1 MVKAIAICACE
12 LFALIIQIIVKKAT
26 HETPPPPYHSLNG
39 CIDLIMLICTMTSD
53 CPIINIIGIVFAII
67 ACYSFYLNDKNK

>member
-12 LFALIIQIIVKKAT
+12 LFALIIQIIGFKKAT
-26 HETPPPPYHSLNG
+26 HETLYHSING
-39 CIDLIMLICTMTSD
+39 CIALIMLICTMTSD

>member
-1 MVKAIAICACE
+1 MVKAIAICVCE
-12 LFALIIQIIVKKAT
+12 LFVLIIQIIGFKKAT
-26 HETPPPPYHSLNG
+26 DETSYHSLNG
-39 CIDLIMLICTMTSD
+39 CIALIMLICTMTSD

>member
-12 LFALIIQIIVKKAT
+12 LFALIIQIIGFKKD
-26 HETPPPPYHSLNG
+26 ETPYHSLNG
-39 CIDLIMLICTMTSD
+39 CIALIMLICTMTSD
-53 CPIINIIGIVFAII
+53 CPIINIVGIIFAII

>member
-12 LFALIIQIIVKKAT
+12 LFALIIQIIGLKKAT
-26 HETPPPPYHSLNG
+26 HETSYHSLNG
-39 CIDLIMLICTMTSD
+39 CIALIFLICTMTSD
-53 CPIINIIGIVFAII
+53 CPINNIIGIIFAII

>member
-12 LFALIIQIIVKKAT
+12 LFALIIQIIGLKKET
-26 HETPPPPYHSLNG
+26 HETSYHSLNG
-39 CIDLIMLICTMTSD
+39 CMALIMLICTMTSD

>member
-12 LFALIIQIIVKKAT
+12 LFVLIIQIIGFKKAT
-26 HETPPPPYHSLNG
+26 HETLYHSLNG
-39 CIDLIMLICTMTSD
+39 CIALIMLICTMTSD

-67 ACYSFYLNDKNK
+67 ACYSFYLNDENK